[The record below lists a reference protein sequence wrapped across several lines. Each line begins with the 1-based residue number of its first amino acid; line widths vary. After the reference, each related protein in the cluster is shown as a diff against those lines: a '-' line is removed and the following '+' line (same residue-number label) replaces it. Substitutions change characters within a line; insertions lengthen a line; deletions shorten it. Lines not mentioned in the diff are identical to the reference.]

1 MDKSRHKSWQILT
14 SVGPGISLL
23 SSNEGFFSSGLFS
36 AEKLV
41 SDSEWGILPARA
53 RILVKFIVKGAADPS
68 GWIFSRWFGFRVSDE
83 RIKFRTPLSSSSCD
97 LCIGQMREQ
106 LVHRCSFAALPNK
119 KLVQQQQPNIG
130 SNKIHCMRMSDEQL
144 DVVSYPI
151 TIWFESSSKCGCH
164 VTAKKLL

>member
-97 LCIGQMREQ
+97 LCIGQMRAVGAPVQFCCLAEQ
-106 LVHRCSFAALPNK
+106 K
-119 KLVQQQQPNIG
+119 IG
-130 SNKIHCMRMSDEQL
+130 S
-144 DVVSYPI
+144 
-151 TIWFESSSKCGCH
+151 
-164 VTAKKLL
+164 TAAAEHRFK